1 MGNWHS
7 FNENPDG
14 KNVGDCT
21 VRAISTLIGQ
31 SWEETYTELCMQ
43 GFLMRDLP
51 SSNAVWGAY
60 LKSKGFRRC
69 IIPEADADGYTVA
82 DFCNDYPKGT
92 YLLAISGHVVA
103 VKDGEYYDTWDSGGE
118 IPLYSWEKG
127 N

>member
-21 VRAISTLIGQ
+21 VRAISTVLDQ

-43 GFLMRDLP
+43 GFLMRDMP

-60 LKSKGFRRC
+60 LRSKSFKRC
-69 IIPEADADGYTVA
+69 IIPEADTEGYTVA
-82 DFCNDYPKGT
+82 DFCRDYPTGT
-92 YLLAISGHVVA
+92 YLLALSGHVVA
-103 VKDGEYYDTWDSGGE
+103 VKNGEYFDTFDSGGE
-118 IPLYSWEKG
+118 TPLYSWEKG
-127 N
+127 G